1 MPPSKHSR
9 SKRSATDAS
18 LDDAV
23 DDYLV
28 HLKVERGLRPNT
40 LSSYAS
46 DLRRFSA
53 FVIEQRGASLA
64 AIDQPVVLQYLASLA
79 DAGIGARSQSR
90 MLVSVRGL
98 FRFLRRESRLD
109 VDPTAGVSLPRFAKR
124 LPALLRKA
132 EIELL
137 LAAPGTDSVLG
148 CRDTALLE
156 FMYATG
162 ARISEA
168 VELTL
173 DRLDLDQGLVRL
185 IGKGDKHRLVPLTDY
200 AVAALMLYLTQAR
213 PSLCRGKPPTSL
225 KPVFLST
232 RVRGMTRQAAWYRIR
247 KHALAAGID
256 RPISPHKLR
265 HSFATHLLEGGADL
279 RSVQTLLG
287 HADIATTQVYTHVGG
302 AHVRAAYDK
311 HHPRA

>member
-1 MPPSKHSR
+1 MSGAAR
-9 SKRSATDAS
+9 AATPHGS
-18 LDDAV
+18 VDDAV

-40 LSSYAS
+40 LAAYAS
-46 DLRRFSA
+46 DLRRFSSFA
-53 FVIEQRGASLA
+53 IEHAGTQLA
-64 AIDQPVVLQYLASLA
+64 AIDEATVLQYLGSLA
-79 DAGIGARSQSR
+79 DAQIGARSQSR

-98 FRFLRRESRLD
+98 FRFLRRESRIV

-124 LPALLRKA
+124 LPALLRKV
-132 EIELL
+132 EIEAL
-137 LAAPGTDSVLG
+137 LAAPGLESVLG
-148 CRDTALLE
+148 RRDTALLE

-162 ARISEA
+162 ARVSEA

-185 IGKGDKHRLVPLTDY
+185 VGKGDKHRLVPLTDY
-200 AVAALMLYLTQAR
+200 AIAALLVYLTQAR
-213 PSLCRGKPPTSL
+213 PSLCRGRPPTAL

-232 RVRGMTRQAAWYRIR
+232 RSRGMTRQAAWFRIR

-302 AHVRAAYDK
+302 AHVRAAYNK